1 MISSQQYRDRII
13 AMRDNVYMDGELV
26 PRDDPRIQG
35 GMNIIAETYDLPQT
49 SEFEDLMTA
58 TSHLTGEKI
67 NRFCHIHQSAD
78 DLLKKQEMTR
88 LSCHKTGGCIQRC
101 MGIDAMNAL
110 SVITYE
116 IDQLAGTDYNQRFL
130 KYLEHFQTNDLTA
143 NCAQTDVKG
152 DRSKRPHQQADPDL
166 YLRIVERRED
176 GIVVRGA
183 KAHNTVAPYA
193 DEIIVIPTRFLTPEE
208 ADWAVAFAIPAD
220 AEGVK
225 LVCRPASFRPRQQL
239 DAPVAKFGSV
249 ESFTIFDDV
258 FVPNERVFMAGEH
271 LFGGPL
277 ALLFALYHRHSYTGC
292 KPATSD
298 ILMGMAALVSEYNGI
313 EKAKHVQHKAS
324 VKSQKMSSGTYIP
337 EVVYANVG
345 RRHAG
350 ENIYHE
356 YEMVADLAG
365 GLAAT
370 LPLEGDYLSEET
382 GPFIAKYLMRNPKIS
397 AEDQYRCFRLI
408 SDAISSSMAGL
419 NQIAGIHGGGSPIM
433 ESIALLGN
441 YDLNAKKEIV
451 KYLAGIT
458 D

>member
-313 EKAKHVQHKAS
+313 EKPS
-324 VKSQKMSSGTYIP
+324 TYS
-337 EVVYANVG
+337 
-345 RRHAG
+345 
-350 ENIYHE
+350 
-356 YEMVADLAG
+356 
-365 GLAAT
+365 T
-370 LPLEGDYLSEET
+370 S
-382 GPFIAKYLMRNPKIS
+382 
-397 AEDQYRCFRLI
+397 
-408 SDAISSSMAGL
+408 
-419 NQIAGIHGGGSPIM
+419 
-433 ESIALLGN
+433 
-441 YDLNAKKEIV
+441 
-451 KYLAGIT
+451 
-458 D
+458 